1 MSVTIRY
8 LNTDLDLVSWQD
20 LSPLAAALE
29 AQGVNPLHV
38 TRGEDG
44 LWYATFE
51 TVDQHEVLEAS
62 VSAMLD
68 AIESLADD
76 SREHWWECSRR
87 EFNAGYDC
95 GDEPWAF
102 NDGLTNETL
111 RRVAALGTALRITLY
126 PPDRDGIREE
136 QDQNGDD

>member
-8 LNTDLDLVSWQD
+8 LNTDLDLVSQRD
-20 LSPLAAALE
+20 LSPLATALE
-29 AQGVNPLHV
+29 AQGVYPLHV

-51 TVDQHEVLEAS
+51 TADQYEVLETS

-68 AIESLADD
+68 AIESLGDD
-76 SREHWWECSRR
+76 ARELWSECSRR

-111 RRVAALGTALRITLY
+111 FRAAALGAALRITLY
-126 PPDRDGIREE
+126 PPDRNGGQEG
-136 QDQNGDD
+136 QDQHDAD